1 MKNIITKIE
10 VQKRNKDRVNIYIN
24 NEFSFSCSAELV
36 YIHNL
41 SKEEVVDVN
50 SLAEIVEEDNY
61 IKCKN
66 TSLKMIEKSYK
77 TEKQIIDKLVQK
89 EYQDKIIKRTIEF
102 LKQYSFIDDIKYV
115 QMYVKDK
122 MSSQGKNKIKY
133 ALISKGINEEIV
145 NEELKHI
152 DDTLEESSAL
162 KLAEKKYNI
171 LLKSEKDL
179 RNINKKLREYL
190 ARKGYNLDIIQKVL
204 NSIVKV
210 DLHDY
215 SEEKSYKEVKND
227 IDEMHEL
234 AEKRYK
240 ILIKSEGDS
249 RKIYKKLGDYL
260 LRRGYSWSSIKP
272 VLNNIIEGFDG
283 R

>member
-1 MKNIITKIE
+1 MKNVITKIE

-24 NEFSFSCSAELV
+24 NEFSFACSAELV

-41 SKEEVVDVN
+41 SKEKVVDVN

-102 LKQYSFIDDIKYV
+102 LKQYNFIDDKKYA
-115 QMYVKDK
+115 QMYIKDK
-122 MSSQGKNKIKY
+122 INAQGKNKTKY
-133 ALISKGINEEIV
+133 ALINKGINEEII
-145 NEELKHI
+145 NEELKYI
-152 DDTLEESSAL
+152 DDTIEESSAM
-162 KLAEKKYNI
+162 KLAEKKYNL
-171 LLKSEKDL
+171 LLKSEKDP

-190 ARKGYNLDIIQKVL
+190 ARKGYNLDIIQKVS
-204 NSIVKV
+204 NSVINL
-210 DLHDY
+210 DLRDY
-215 SEEKSYKEVKND
+215 FEENSYKEVKND
-227 IDEMHEL
+227 IDELYEL

-240 ILIKSEGDS
+240 ILAKSEGDS
-249 RKIYKKLGDYL
+249 RKFYKKLGDYL
-260 LRRGYSWSSIKP
+260 LRRGYSWNSIKS
-272 VLNNIIEGFDG
+272 VLNNIIESFDD
-283 R
+283 

>member
-10 VQKRNKDRVNIYIN
+10 VQKRNKERVNIYIN
-24 NEFSFSCSAELV
+24 NEFSFACSAELV
-36 YIHNL
+36 YIHSL
-41 SKEEVVDVN
+41 SKDKVVDVN

-102 LKQYSFIDDIKYV
+102 LKQYNFIDDKKYA
-115 QMYVKDK
+115 QMYIKDK
-122 MSSQGKNKIKY
+122 ISAQGKNKTKY
-133 ALISKGINEEIV
+133 ALINKGINEEII

-152 DDTLEESSAL
+152 DDAIEESSAM

-171 LLKSEKDL
+171 LLKSEKDA

-190 ARKGYNLDIIQKVL
+190 ARKGYNLDIIQKVS
-204 NSIVKV
+204 NSIVKL
-210 DLHDY
+210 DFCNY
-215 SEEKSYKEVKND
+215 FEENSYKEVKND
-227 IDEMHEL
+227 IDELYEL

-240 ILIKSEGDS
+240 ILVKSEGDS
-249 RKIYKKLGDYL
+249 RKLYKKLGDYL
-260 LRRGYSWSSIKP
+260 LRRGYSWSSIKS
-272 VLNNIIEGFDG
+272 VLKNIIEGSDE
-283 R
+283 